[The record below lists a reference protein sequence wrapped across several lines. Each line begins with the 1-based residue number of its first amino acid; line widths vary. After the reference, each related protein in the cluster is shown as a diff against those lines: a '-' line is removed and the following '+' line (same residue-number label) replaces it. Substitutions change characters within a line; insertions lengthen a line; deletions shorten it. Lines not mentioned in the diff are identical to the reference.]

1 MYPTPYP
8 DVNATLDELLSGA
21 QAVLGSRFIGMY
33 LYGSLAG
40 GDFNPASSDIDF
52 VIVTDGDTSTRFRQ
66 AQPNGSVQRLPDETV
81 NALESLHTRLA
92 AGGLKWASKLEGSY
106 ISQQALR
113 RQQLDVAPCPQIN
126 EGSFY
131 VAAHG
136 DDWVIQRDVLRR
148 QGVTLAGPP
157 PQTLIDPVTPD
168 ELRQAVLGVF
178 HGWWAPMLEDP
189 ARLQRDDYRVYAVL
203 SMCRVLYTL
212 QHGSIA
218 SKPVSAR
225 WAQREVGQHAE
236 LIQQALQ
243 WQHGASFN
251 HLDETLAL
259 MRYTQAEIKHFEEDV
274 NNDRNQ
280 SDIVPVGYPSR

>member
-8 DVNATLDELLSGA
+8 DVNATLDELLCGA
-21 QAVLGSRFIGMY
+21 QAVLGSRFVGMY

-52 VIVTDGDTSTRFRQ
+52 VVVTDS
-66 AQPNGSVQRLPDETV
+66 PLPDETV
-81 NALESLHTRLA
+81 NALGALHARLA
-92 AGGLKWASKLEGSY
+92 AGGLEWASKLEGSY
-106 ISQQALR
+106 ISRQALR

-136 DDWVIQRDVLRR
+136 EDWVIQRDVLRR

-168 ELRQAVLGVF
+168 ELREAVLGVF
-178 HGWWAPMLEDP
+178 HGWWEPMLADP
-189 ARLQRDDYRVYAVL
+189 ARLQREDYRVFAVL

-212 QHGSIA
+212 QHGAIA

-225 WAQREVGQHAE
+225 WAQQQVGQHAE

-243 WQHGASFN
+243 WQHPLAGASGAPFD

-259 MRYTQAEIKHFEEDV
+259 MRYTQAKIKHFEKDAD
-274 NNDRNQ
+274 N
-280 SDIVPVGYPSR
+280 G